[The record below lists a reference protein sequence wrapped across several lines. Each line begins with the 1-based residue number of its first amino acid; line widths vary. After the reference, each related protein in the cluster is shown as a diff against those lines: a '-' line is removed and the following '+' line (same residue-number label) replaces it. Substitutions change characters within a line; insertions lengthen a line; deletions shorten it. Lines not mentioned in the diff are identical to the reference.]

1 MSNSMEQ
8 TLRRVLAAFGP
19 SGHEFQG
26 ISSCIQ
32 TLVEDVVD
40 EIHTDALGNL
50 ICIKHGADRSRQA
63 LLMAHMDHVGLMVT
77 EITEQGFLRV
87 TPVGG
92 LSPDKFLYRQV
103 VFANG
108 THGVVS
114 HESALELKTTDITM
128 KHLYVDIGAASREDA
143 QHRVSVADMC
153 VYAPYALSLA
163 NRRIAAPAMDDRAGC
178 AVVIEVLR
186 RLTDCPWDVCAV
198 FSVQEELGLRG
209 ASVAAFGQ
217 NPAFAVALDVCPTGD
232 TPNAAPLGIKL
243 GDGPALKV
251 MDAHS
256 ISHVGLRR
264 YMESKAKEQGVPFQL
279 EILPYGGTDSAAIQ
293 RSRSGVVSATLSIPS
308 RYVHSACEMVDLGD
322 MDNAASLLTAIL
334 ADPELADKAL

>member
-1 MSNSMEQ
+1 MNDSMEQ
-8 TLRRVLAAFGP
+8 TLRQVLAAFGP

-26 ISSCIQ
+26 VTACIRA
-32 TLVEDVVD
+32 LVEDVVD
-40 EIHTDALGNL
+40 EIRTDALGNL
-50 ICIKHGADRSRQA
+50 ICVKHGADRSQQA

-92 LSPDKFLYRQV
+92 LRPDLLLYRQV

-114 HESALELKTTDITM
+114 HESGLDLKTTDLTI

-143 QHRVSVADMC
+143 ERLVSVADVC
-153 VYAPYALSLA
+153 IYAPCTVALA

-178 AVVIEVLR
+178 AVVIETLR
-186 RLTDCPWDVCAV
+186 RLAGCPRDVCAV

-209 ASVAAFGQ
+209 ATVAAYGLH
-217 NPAFAVALDVCPTGD
+217 PEFAVALDVCPTGD
-232 TPNAAPLGIKL
+232 TPNAAPLGIEL
-243 GDGPALKV
+243 GKGPALKV

-264 YMESKAKEQGVPFQL
+264 YMERKAQALRLPFQL
-279 EILPYGGTDSAAIQ
+279 EILAYGGTDSAAIQ
-293 RSRSGVVSATLSIPS
+293 RSRDGVASATLSIPS
-308 RYVHSACEMVDLGD
+308 RYVHSACEIVDLDD
-322 MDNAASLLTAIL
+322 MDNAVTLLTAML
-334 ADPELADKAL
+334 ADPNIAAEAF